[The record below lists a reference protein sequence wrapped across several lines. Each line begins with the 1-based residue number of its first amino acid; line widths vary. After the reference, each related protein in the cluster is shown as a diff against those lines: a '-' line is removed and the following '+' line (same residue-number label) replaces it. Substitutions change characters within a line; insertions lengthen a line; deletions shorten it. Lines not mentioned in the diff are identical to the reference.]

1 RVGELTQRVLDRGGG
16 GPHGLLFTLDGDGD
30 LLGPVQGDRVAVR
43 QRGALGGHDPVAVV
57 ELVAGR
63 GEHRV
68 QVAAEGRQLD
78 LSPSTSSVIV
88 LCAATAVAPPA
99 TRVTSAAPATTRI
112 SAARLRLMRVISDMR
127 FQCSWVPVRGSA
139 PHGDRIV
146 WIRMLSPRA
155 LPGVCGPV
163 VLPHPAFS

>member
-1 RVGELTQRVLDRGGG
+1 GELTQRVLDRGGG

-78 LSPSTSSVIV
+78 RL
-88 LCAATAVAPPA
+88 AVDLERDRLVCSDRGGAPG
-99 TRVTSAAPATTRI
+99 
-112 SAARLRLMRVISDMR
+112 DEGD
-127 FQCSWVPVRGSA
+127 QCSAGDDADQRGTAAVDAGDKRHEVPVFVG
-139 PHGDRIV
+139 
-146 WIRMLSPRA
+146 
-155 LPGVCGPV
+155 PGQ
-163 VLPHPAFS
+163 